1 MNMHANTQVHS
12 ERGQVMV
19 VLVLAIVIL
28 LGFSALAIDG
38 GMVYSDRRIA
48 QNAADAAA
56 LAGAGDAGQLL
67 KETLLSDW
75 DCGAGFNSAI
85 SHARDAAVASAS
97 ENDFTI
103 TRTLG
108 ITENVVTVTCNSSTN
123 PTDNYLD
130 VRVRIDTQT
139 PTTFAHL
146 FFSGEL
152 KNTVEGTSRVTPR
165 MPFAGKNA
173 IVSLTDNCGS
183 HFDKG
188 IVFGGNGNTQIH
200 GGNIHSN
207 SCLTLN
213 GASGVIT
220 ITNGI
225 AEYDAGETYTNN
237 GGMDISPAPATSLED
252 VIIDPIVQYCASTPN
267 APNSGNPNILLPGT
281 YQSMISVNNNKT
293 KIMRSGL
300 YCLRNGIR
308 VNGGGTL
315 LSEVTEGASEG
326 GVTIVILNGNFD
338 AAGNAV
344 VKLKAPPPDCDATPD
359 AYNLTCPTAI
369 PGMLIY
375 LPPGNNNRVSVT
387 GTSDSEYTGT
397 IYAPDGYIDVG
408 GTSSALEDVYAQ
420 MIAHSVLI
428 HGDTTLNIHYDD
440 NLTFNLPARLN
451 MQR

>member
-1 MNMHANTQVHS
+1 MTDENVRQ

-19 VLVLAIVIL
+19 ILVVTIVIL
-28 LGFSALAIDG
+28 LGFAALAIDG

-56 LAGAGDAGQLL
+56 LAGAGDAGQRL
-67 KETLLSDW
+67 KNILLSDW
-75 DCGAGFNSAI
+75 DCGSSFNSAI
-85 SHARDAAVASAS
+85 SHARDAAIASAA

-103 TRTLG
+103 THTLG
-108 ITENVVTVTCNSSTN
+108 VIENLVTVTCNSSAN
-123 PTDNYLD
+123 PADNYLD
-130 VRVRIDTQT
+130 VHVRIDDET

-146 FFSGEL
+146 FFNGEL
-152 KNTVEGTSRVTPR
+152 KNTVEATARVTPR

-188 IVFGGNGNTQIH
+188 IVFGGNGNTNIH

-213 GASGVIT
+213 GSAGVIN
-220 ITNGI
+220 IVGGV
-225 AEYDAGETYTNN
+225 AEYDGGNAYVNN
-237 GGMDISPAPATSLED
+237 GGMSISPTPVPSLED
-252 VIIDPIVQYCASTPN
+252 VILDNLAHYCASTPP
-267 APNSGNPNILLPGT
+267 AQNSGDPDVLLPGT
-281 YQSMISVNNNKT
+281 YQNMISVNNNKT
-293 KIMRSGL
+293 KTMRSGL

-338 AAGNAV
+338 VAGNAT
-344 VKLKAPPPDCDATPD
+344 VKLKAPPIDCDATPD
-359 AYNLTCPTAI
+359 SYNLTCPTAI

-375 LPPGNNNRVSVT
+375 LPPGNNGRVSVT

-397 IYAPDGYIDVG
+397 IYAPDGFIDVG
-408 GTSSALEDVYAQ
+408 GTSSTLEDIYAQ
-420 MIAHSVLI
+420 LIANSVLI

-440 NLTFNLPARLN
+440 SLTFNLPARLN
-451 MQR
+451 LQR